1 MASTKRLNSVAH
13 SIAHHAVSGLSY
25 LHPHLSKACEAEGTT
40 YVEIELLAEEPCP
53 ILFRKNNP
61 VLLSIRELKNFYL
74 RLLESEGFRK
84 DDLTETHLLFS
95 FDLKRFDHYCS
106 VCTATLKAND
116 GKVFEKT
123 VDYIGNEVTR
133 ASHNLSLN

>member
-25 LHPHLSKACEAEGTT
+25 LHPHLSKACEAEGAT
-40 YVEIELLAEEPCP
+40 YVEIDLLAIEPCP
-53 ILFRKNNP
+53 VRFRAISP

-74 RLLESEGFRK
+74 RLLESEGFNE
-84 DDLTETHLLFS
+84 DDLTETRLLFS

-106 VCTATLKAND
+106 VCTATLKAKD

-123 VDYIGNEVTR
+123 VDYMGNEVTR